1 MNVSKIFLKH
11 YINVGWTSEKTD
23 EFIVWQERAISKPTE
38 DELNQLYD
46 DVLVDKM
53 REKRTNF

>member
-11 YINVGWTSEKTD
+11 YIKVGWTSEKTD